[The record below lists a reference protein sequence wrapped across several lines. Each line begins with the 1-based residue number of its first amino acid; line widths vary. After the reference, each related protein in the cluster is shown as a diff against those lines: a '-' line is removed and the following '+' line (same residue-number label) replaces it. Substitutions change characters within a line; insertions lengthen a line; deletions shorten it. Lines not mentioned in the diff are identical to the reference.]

1 MYNKRICILLVTTFI
16 ILLAGFTAI
25 SAADVNDTSVDTS
38 SLSSTTQV
46 DKSPVLTTVAD
57 NDNNIKTDRDD
68 AIKTQLKTTKK
79 VDTESYVTTKD
90 STKTKNTNKTIKTEN
105 PTITVTDGNYGKYFD
120 TDGTRNINPNT
131 TVILNGAFYN
141 KTFIIDQEFITLTG
155 NNATL
160 HNGHIYVTDMAS
172 NSTISNLVINST
184 GMENVINNEAWDI
197 TIKN

>member
-16 ILLAGFTAI
+16 RLLAGFTAI

-79 VDTESYVTTKD
+79 VDTESYVTTID
-90 STKTKNTNKTIKTEN
+90 STKTKNTNKTIKT
-105 PTITVTDGNYGKYFD
+105 
-120 TDGTRNINPNT
+120 
-131 TVILNGAFYN
+131 
-141 KTFIIDQEFITLTG
+141 
-155 NNATL
+155 
-160 HNGHIYVTDMAS
+160 
-172 NSTISNLVINST
+172 
-184 GMENVINNEAWDI
+184 
-197 TIKN
+197 